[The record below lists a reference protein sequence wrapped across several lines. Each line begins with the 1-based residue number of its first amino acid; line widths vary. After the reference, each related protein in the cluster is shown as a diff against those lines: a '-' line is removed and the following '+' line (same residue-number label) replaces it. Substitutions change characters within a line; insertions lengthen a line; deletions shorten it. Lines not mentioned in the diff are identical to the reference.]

1 MKVNILLLH
10 IINPGL
16 TGVRSSGKKRA
27 EFVVFSHHLKL
38 GKSVR
43 DNQETIKKVFFSI
56 KLVDS

>member
-43 DNQETIKKVFFSI
+43 DN
-56 KLVDS
+56 